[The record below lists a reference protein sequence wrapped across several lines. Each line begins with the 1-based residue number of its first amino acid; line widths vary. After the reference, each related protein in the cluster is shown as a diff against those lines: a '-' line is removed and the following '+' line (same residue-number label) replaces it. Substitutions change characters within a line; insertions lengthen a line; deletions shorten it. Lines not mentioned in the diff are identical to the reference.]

1 MPTSKSVPE
10 GHFWATDLQ
19 EVRRELLSLGSSPK
33 VHMSDHHRVSCLTLG
48 KTKIHAMPEALP
60 EIWAFLQRLPVQ
72 VAYRGEGIPRLTF
85 LALLALLRPK
95 RRFCSDV
102 ISRTHR

>member
-1 MPTSKSVPE
+1 MRLGRIVQRRGETAAGWQPWGGAAPERLPE

-33 VHMSDHHRVSCLTLG
+33 VHMSAHHRVSCLTLG

-60 EIWAFLQRLPVQ
+60 EN
-72 VAYRGEGIPRLTF
+72 
-85 LALLALLRPK
+85 
-95 RRFCSDV
+95 
-102 ISRTHR
+102 